1 MTHEPPSVR
10 RPPEHQ
16 PQWGQRADRRQ
27 QNRQARAAPDQA
39 GADDIEGGPPR
50 MASQT
55 PSFDQAARTAEALAR
70 AAAAAGDTGVVSIQG
85 PDQPVLS
92 VFRPDMPPR
101 PASTPFDPERDEAE
115 RAERLA
121 DARI

>member
-1 MTHEPPSVR
+1 MRAVYKVSPWRDGWQVR
-10 RPPEHQ
+10 RGHT
-16 PQWGQRADRRQ
+16 
-27 QNRQARAAPDQA
+27 
-39 GADDIEGGPPR
+39 GALYLD
-50 MASQT
+50 T
-55 PSFDQAARTAEALAR
+55 FDQAARTAEALAR

-121 DARI
+121 HARI